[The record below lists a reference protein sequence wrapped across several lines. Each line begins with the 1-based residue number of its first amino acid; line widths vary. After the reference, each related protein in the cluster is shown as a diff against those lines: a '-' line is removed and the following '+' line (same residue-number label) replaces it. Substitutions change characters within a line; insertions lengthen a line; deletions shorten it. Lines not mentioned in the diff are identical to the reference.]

1 MTARISRVAAFS
13 KMTYSSVAFLCD
25 AFHAGSIRATSLN
38 VISLIMTSDTS
49 VHKCMQTYNRAKIAH
64 RIEELQQIGQS
75 VIIMMGCGVSGL
87 VSRLQSFVHP
97 KSDSMLLLEE
107 L

>member
-1 MTARISRVAAFS
+1 
-13 KMTYSSVAFLCD
+13 
-25 AFHAGSIRATSLN
+25 
-38 VISLIMTSDTS
+38 
-49 VHKCMQTYNRAKIAH
+49 MQTYNRAKIAH

-75 VIIMMGCGVSGL
+75 VIIMMGCGFSGL